1 MMNFLRPSGPRV
13 AQISA
18 SEAITQA
25 AKGAL
30 TVIDVRELAELKSS
44 GKAKGALHVPLSLI
58 GVKCDPSAPDLPKG
72 MSLDKP
78 VAVYCASGGRSGMAA
93 GTLLKLG
100 YQTVYNL
107 GGFSDWVSAG
117 GVTEKV

>member
-18 SEAITQA
+18 SEAVALA

-30 TVIDVRELAELKSS
+30 TVIDVRELAELKAS

-58 GVKCDPSAPDLPKG
+58 AVKCDPSAPDLPKG
-72 MSLDKP
+72 MAVDKP

-107 GGFSDWVSAG
+107 GGLSDWISAG
-117 GVTEKV
+117 GAAEKV